1 MWRAARQAR
10 FPKVQYGGRM
20 RNKMQE
26 LRKERVRGPTPLQGG
41 GAKTESK
48 SALLYFQSWMKEQAG
63 SKAITHVAFRT
74 KEQSDH

>member
-26 LRKERVRGPTPLQGG
+26 LRKAQIRGSTPLQGG

-48 SALLYFQSWMKEQAG
+48 SALLYFQSWMKQHAG
-63 SKAITHVAFRT
+63 SEAITHVAFRT